1 MIKAVVFDIGQT
13 LIEYNK
19 PLNWSKSYRPALER
33 AAKACNINLSEMD
46 FQKAVNVLSTYNTRI
61 NPREY
66 EVSSNKI
73 FAEIFEKLA
82 VPQSHF
88 ELLKSEFYAFFNN
101 ETSVFE
107 DIIPVLKQ
115 LNANGIVLAT
125 LSDVAYG
132 MDNEFALADISEIKD
147 YIQYPVTSNDVGL
160 RKPNTKGLLF
170 LSEKMNIPL
179 SQMVMVGDEEKD
191 IICANNAGVYSV
203 LINRSKELKD
213 FGQMKSIHT
222 MLELPEIVTEDKK

>member
-33 AAKACNINLSEMD
+33 AAEACNIYLSETD

-88 ELLKSEFYAFFNN
+88 KLFKSEFYAFFNN

-160 RKPNTKGLLF
+160 RKPNTNGLLF

-179 SQMVMVGDEEKD
+179 SQMVMVGDEEED
-191 IICANNAGVYSV
+191 IICENNAGVYSV

>member
-1 MIKAVVFDIGQT
+1 MKYVEENSRIWDKRAENNDRWSTVVTAEEVAKARNGDWHIILTPEKMWKGFGRMIKELIIQNWANVMVLLAFAV
-13 LIEYNK
+13 
-19 PLNWSKSYRPALER
+19 
-33 AAKACNINLSEMD
+33 
-46 FQKAVNVLSTYNTRI
+46 
-61 NPREY
+61 
-66 EVSSNKI
+66 
-73 FAEIFEKLA
+73 
-82 VPQSHF
+82 
-88 ELLKSEFYAFFNN
+88 LLKTTVFLDKITILRLYALILGLFIF
-101 ETSVFE
+101 SQIVF
-107 DIIPVLKQ
+107 
-115 LNANGIVLAT
+115 A
-125 LSDVAYG
+125 
-132 MDNEFALADISEIKD
+132 EFALADINEIKD

-203 LINRSKELKD
+203 LINRSEEYKD

>member
-1 MIKAVVFDIGQT
+1 MYKAVVFDIGQT

-19 PLNWSKSYRPALER
+19 PLNWSKSYHPALER
-33 AAKACNINLSEMD
+33 ASKACNIHLSEID
-46 FQKAVNVLSTYNTRI
+46 FQKAIDVLTIYNTRI

-73 FAEIFEKLA
+73 FKEIFEKLTIS
-82 VPQSHF
+82 QSDLILF
-88 ELLKSEFYAFFNN
+88 KSEFYAFFNN
-101 ETSVFE
+101 ETSVYG
-107 DIIPVLKQ
+107 DIIPVLKK
-115 LNANGIVLAT
+115 LNSNGIVLAT

-132 MDNEFALADISEIKD
+132 MDNEFALADISKVKD
-147 YIQYPVTSNDVGL
+147 YIQYPITSNDVGF

-191 IICANNAGVYSV
+191 IICANNAGVCSV
-203 LINRSKELKD
+203 LINRSEGFKD
-213 FGQMKSIHT
+213 FGQRKTIHT
-222 MLELPEIVTEDKK
+222 MLELPEIVMEGKN

>member
-1 MIKAVVFDIGQT
+1 MFKAVVFDIGQT

-33 AAKACNINLSEMD
+33 AAKACNIYLSETD
-46 FQKAVNVLSTYNTRI
+46 FQKAGNVLLTYNTRI
-61 NPREY
+61 NPRED

-73 FAEIFEKLA
+73 FAEIFEKLTLS
-82 VPQSHF
+82 QSHF
-88 ELLKSEFYAFFNN
+88 ELFKSEFYAFFNN
-101 ETSVFE
+101 ETTVFE
-107 DIIPVLKQ
+107 DIIPVLKI
-115 LNANGIVLAT
+115 LNDNGIVLAT

>member
-1 MIKAVVFDIGQT
+1 MFKAVVFDIGQT

-33 AAKACNINLSEMD
+33 AAKVCKINLSEMD
-46 FQKAVNVLSTYNTRI
+46 FQAAIDVLTTYNTRI

-73 FAEIFEKLA
+73 FTEIFEKL
-82 VPQSHF
+82 VISQSDF
-88 ELLKSEFYAFFNN
+88 ELFKSEFYAFFNN
-101 ETSVFE
+101 ETSVYE
-107 DIIPVLKQ
+107 DIIPVLKK
-115 LNANGIVLAT
+115 LNDNGIVLAT

-132 MDNEFALADISEIKD
+132 MDNEFALADISKIKD
-147 YIQYPVTSNDVGL
+147 FIQYPITSNDVGL

-179 SQMVMVGDEEKD
+179 YQIVMVGDEEKD

-203 LINRSKELKD
+203 LINRCEELKD
-213 FGQMKSIHT
+213 FGQRKTIYT
-222 MLELPEIVTEDKK
+222 MLELPEIVMEDRN

>member
-1 MIKAVVFDIGQT
+1 MFKAVVFDIGQT

-33 AAKACNINLSEMD
+33 ATKACDIYLSETD
-46 FQKAVNVLSTYNTRI
+46 FQNAIDVLTAYNTRI

-73 FAEIFEKLA
+73 FAEIFEKL
-82 VPQSHF
+82 VISQSHF
-88 ELLKSEFYAFFNN
+88 ELFKSEFYAFFNS

-107 DIIPVLKQ
+107 DVIPALKL
-115 LNANGIVLAT
+115 LNDNGIVLAT

-132 MDNEFALADISEIKD
+132 MDNEFALADISKIKD
-147 YIQYPVTSNDVGL
+147 YIRYPVTSNDVGL

-179 SQMVMVGDEEKD
+179 SQMMMVGDEEKD

-203 LINRSKELKD
+203 LINRSEEFKD
-213 FGQMKSIHT
+213 FGQMK
-222 MLELPEIVTEDKK
+222 

>member
-1 MIKAVVFDIGQT
+1 MFKAVVFDIGQT

-33 AAKACNINLSEMD
+33 ATKACDIYLSETD
-46 FQKAVNVLSTYNTRI
+46 FQNAIDVLTEYNTRI

-66 EVSSNKI
+66 EVSSNNI
-73 FAEIFEKLA
+73 FAEIFEKL
-82 VPQSHF
+82 VISQSHF
-88 ELLKSEFYAFFNN
+88 ELFKSEFYAFFNS

-107 DIIPVLKQ
+107 DVIPALKL
-115 LNANGIVLAT
+115 LNDNGIVLAT

-132 MDNEFALADISEIKD
+132 MDNEFALADISKIKD
-147 YIQYPVTSNDVGL
+147 FIQYPITSNDVGL

-179 SQMVMVGDEEKD
+179 YQIVMVGDEEKD

-203 LINRSKELKD
+203 LINRCEELKD
-213 FGQMKSIHT
+213 FGQRKTIYT
-222 MLELPEIVTEDKK
+222 MLELPEIVMEDRN

>member
-1 MIKAVVFDIGQT
+1 MFKAVVFDIGQT

-33 AAKACNINLSEMD
+33 AAKACGINLSEID

-82 VPQSHF
+82 ISQSHF
-88 ELLKSEFYAFFNN
+88 ELFKSEFYAFFNN

-132 MDNEFALADISEIKD
+132 MDNEFALADINEIKD

-160 RKPNTKGLLF
+160 RKPNTNGLLF

>member
-1 MIKAVVFDIGQT
+1 MFKAVVFDIGQT

-33 AAKACNINLSEMD
+33 AAKACNIYLSETD
-46 FQKAVNVLSTYNTRI
+46 FQKAGNVLLTYNTRI
-61 NPREY
+61 NPRED

-73 FAEIFEKLA
+73 FAEIFEKLTLS
-82 VPQSHF
+82 QSHF
-88 ELLKSEFYAFFNN
+88 ELFKSEFYAFFNN
-101 ETSVFE
+101 ETTVFE
-107 DIIPVLKQ
+107 DIIPVLKI
-115 LNANGIVLAT
+115 LNDNGIVLAT

-132 MDNEFALADISEIKD
+132 MDNEFALADINEIKD

-160 RKPNTKGLLF
+160 R
-170 LSEKMNIPL
+170 
-179 SQMVMVGDEEKD
+179 QMVMVGDEEKD

-203 LINRSKELKD
+203 LINRSEEYKD

-222 MLELPEIVTEDKK
+222 MLELPEIVTEDRN